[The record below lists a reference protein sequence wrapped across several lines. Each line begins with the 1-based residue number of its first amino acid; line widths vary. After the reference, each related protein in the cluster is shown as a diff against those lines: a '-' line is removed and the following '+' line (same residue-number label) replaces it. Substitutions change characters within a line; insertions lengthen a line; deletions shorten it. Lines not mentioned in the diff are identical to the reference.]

1 MIECSNRFTDFIPQS
16 ATLKFFRTPM
26 PAISHFSRLGYSPLI
41 FEYSLRSLETSLAEF
56 KSFTTKKMS
65 SAYAVHRNLRS
76 KMFRHCLE
84 TSFFD
89 LIKAKSTSNVIT
101 KRHAKIG
108 PLVEPLFE
116 VKSILECDLHLHHMT
131 RNLSIK
137 FLSNQ

>member
-26 PAISHFSRLGYSPLI
+26 PAISHFSRLGYSPLT
-41 FEYSLRSLETSLAEF
+41 FEYSLKSLKTSLAEF
-56 KSFTTKKMS
+56 KSFTTKKTS
-65 SAYAVHRNLRS
+65 SAYAVYRNSRS
-76 KMFRHCLE
+76 KMFRPE

-116 VKSILECDLHLHHMT
+116 VKSILECDLHLHYMT